1 MKIRI
6 TNDGAEKD
14 INEIYT
20 LIKDYNLSHREPS
33 ENVPLGI
40 YYENDQ
46 GEKQAGLVGETF
58 GNWLCIHYLF
68 VAEQLRGQGVGKKLI
83 ESAEETAKKRG
94 SKYAFVDT
102 FSFQAP
108 GFYEKLGF
116 KEVFA
121 LKNYPYTEARY
132 YYTKE
137 L

>member
-20 LIKDYNLSHREPS
+20 LLKDYNLSHREPS

-40 YYENDQ
+40 Y
-46 GEKQAGLVGETF
+46 
-58 GNWLCIHYLF
+58 
-68 VAEQLRGQGVGKKLI
+68 
-83 ESAEETAKKRG
+83 
-94 SKYAFVDT
+94 
-102 FSFQAP
+102 
-108 GFYEKLGF
+108 YEKLGF